1 MSSIDLNDPDE
12 RAAQVA
18 EYVLGTLDEDASAE
32 LERALPNDPALRGE
46 LLFWREKLLGLG
58 ARVPEAEPTDALWSR
73 IEAGM
78 DGSAPA
84 AFVSQGRPAASA
96 TASHAA
102 TATRTATPT
111 AVASTAVRWWRRA
124 SVWQA
129 VSAVATVACVALA
142 SVLIVDGQHTAPSG
156 PRYLAVLQSPGDQR
170 TGWVVEADTGGRLLL
185 VPIGATAAV
194 PAGRALQF
202 WTKARDAA
210 GPTSL
215 GLVAGNQR
223 VDMPV
228 DRLPTLGDAQLFEI
242 TLEPDTG
249 SPIGRPTGPILFVGS
264 SFRL

>member
-1 MSSIDLNDPDE
+1 MSSIDFSDPDE

-18 EYVLGTLDEDASAE
+18 EYVLGTLDANARAE
-32 LERALPNDPALRGE
+32 LEQAFPNDPALRGE

-58 ARVPEAEPTDALWSR
+58 ARVPETEPTDALWSR

-78 DGSAPA
+78 DDAAAVAPVSWTSTTDSPA
-84 AFVSQGRPAASA
+84 ATQPSSRS
-96 TASHAA
+96 
-102 TATRTATPT
+102 TP
-111 AVASTAVRWWRRA
+111 WWRRVA
-124 SVWQA
+124 VWQGF
-129 VSAVATVACVALA
+129 SAAATVACVALA
-142 SVLIVDGQHTAPSG
+142 SVLIVDRQHAVPSG

-185 VPIGATAAV
+185 VPIGATATV

-228 DRLPTLGDAQLFEI
+228 DRLPSLGDAQLFEI
-242 TLEPDTG
+242 TLEPAAG